1 MNIDFKKLQRES
13 RIFILEAIHHG
24 KSSHIGSSLSCI
36 DILIAQMKFL
46 MSVQNTSPVESLKNI
61 ILSKGHAA
69 SAFYGLIF
77 SACKNNSINKD
88 NYYQDGSWLT
98 GHISH
103 KIDGVIHSTGSLGH
117 GLPVASGIAYANKK
131 KNYSVLLSDGELQEG
146 SNWEALMVIPNLAI
160 NNISVVVDYNNQQ
173 SFGKVSDT
181 MCIEPLEDKLKS
193 FGWNVSKCD
202 GHDIVEL
209 VKELNK
215 NYNLKKP
222 TIIIA
227 NTIKGKGVSFM
238 EDKTEWHY
246 NPPND
251 DELEK
256 AKKEIMDKYS

>member
-1 MNIDFKKLQRES
+1 
-13 RIFILEAIHHG
+13 
-24 KSSHIGSSLSCI
+24 
-36 DILIAQMKFL
+36 
-46 MSVQNTSPVESLKNI
+46 
-61 ILSKGHAA
+61 
-69 SAFYGLIF
+69 
-77 SACKNNSINKD
+77 
-88 NYYQDGSWLT
+88 
-98 GHISH
+98 
-103 KIDGVIHSTGSLGH
+103 
-117 GLPVASGIAYANKK
+117 
-131 KNYSVLLSDGELQEG
+131 
-146 SNWEALMVIPNLAI
+146 
-160 NNISVVVDYNNQQ
+160 
-173 SFGKVSDT
+173 

-227 NTIKGKGVSFM
+227 DTIKGKGVSFM